1 MFLDGTMLFNMMIFV
16 DFHGVE
22 VALSTFVLKDVSAT
36 QTIH

>member
-1 MFLDGTMLFNMMIFV
+1 MFLDGTMLFNMIFV